1 EFLNS
6 GGPTF
11 ERILGPY
18 IKNLEAIG
26 VRATLRN
33 VDAAQYQRR
42 VKGHDYDIISTRFTM
57 RLTPGIELF
66 NYFGSEAADNEGSS
80 NQAGIKDPVIDA
92 LIGKVIAAKSRDDMM
107 TATRAMD
114 RVLRAG
120 HYWVPHWYKAAHNIV
135 YWDKFA
141 RPAVKPRYARGV
153 LDTWWYDEA
162 RAAKLSRP
170 R

>member
-1 EFLNS
+1 
-6 GGPTF
+6 
-11 ERILGPY
+11 
-18 IKNLEAIG
+18 
-26 VRATLRN
+26 
-33 VDAAQYQRR
+33 
-42 VKGHDYDIISTRFTM
+42 M
-57 RLTPGIELF
+57 
-66 NYFGSEAADNEGSS
+66 
-80 NQAGIKDPVIDA
+80 IDA

-141 RPAVKPRYARGV
+141 RPAVKPKYARGV